1 MQLPKCFYWTE
12 QLVHFVHTVVDC
24 IYIYIFFF
32 VVVKTL
38 QTLSPDVSDK
48 QPGHWMTHTH
58 AQCALGMCVFIP
70 SEIMF
75 AFQGHALDVCSSE
88 RVSVWSVWRW
98 WSAAPH
104 RPTCLPVAR
113 HFIQLTCELPCQD
126 IKQPCTCVCD
136 HSGVWRLSFSER
148 HHISI
153 AGLFPCNPATQQWT
167 SVFHSL
173 SLIILLVIIIVFLLF
188 FLSLSFPFSLPLSQ
202 KMQ

>member
-1 MQLPKCFYWTE
+1 MLLLDWATCTFCTYCCR
-12 QLVHFVHTVVDC
+12 LY
-24 IYIYIFFF
+24 IYIYILFYF
-32 VVVKTL
+32 
-38 QTLSPDVSDK
+38 LSKRFKRWVQMCQINSLVI
-48 QPGHWMTHTH
+48 GWHTHTH
-58 AQCALGMCVFIP
+58 AQTVCVFIP

-104 RPTCLPVAR
+104 RPTRLPVAR

-153 AGLFPCNPATQQWT
+153 PGLFPCNPATQQRT